1 MIRRILLGTF
11 LLLCITPSAF
21 PKFKDDEQKYL
32 DDQFKA
38 ILDQMQAMGNQV
50 ASLTGQLTEIKQNQS
65 ALQNA
70 FLRQQHQ
77 LQDLDDMLSSLKV
90 GNEENFSKIRTAVA
104 DLRAETDSAVSK
116 LTGQAA
122 QPAAAPTTAAVSTP
136 AAPAPSPSRPPTQG
150 YVTSFDGTTV
160 TIDMGSAQGIQQGA
174 KLAFYKASDPNTRV
188 GVIEVT
194 QVVDAGNSRAMVVT
208 MNPGVKPEFSDI
220 VRVVTD

>member
-1 MIRRILLGTF
+1 MIRRIILGTF
-11 LLLCITPSAF
+11 LLLCVTPSAF

-50 ASLTGQLTEIKQNQS
+50 AALNGQLTEIKQTQ
-65 ALQNA
+65 ALLQNA

-77 LQDLDDMLSSLKV
+77 LQDLDDMLSSLRV

-104 DLRAETDSAVSK
+104 DLRAETDSAVNK

-122 QPAAAPTTAAVSTP
+122 APAAVPAVAAVTPP
-136 AAPAPSPSRPPTQG
+136 AAPAPARPPTQG
-150 YVTSFDGTTV
+150 YVTSYDGSSV

-208 MNPGVKPEFSDI
+208 INPGVKPEFSDI
-220 VRVVTD
+220 VRVVTE

>member
-1 MIRRILLGTF
+1 MIRRIILGTF
-11 LLLCITPSAF
+11 LLLCVTPSAF

-50 ASLTGQLTEIKQNQS
+50 AALNGQLVEIKQTQ
-65 ALQNA
+65 ALLQNA

-77 LQDLDDMLSSLKV
+77 LQDLDDMLSSLRV

-122 QPAAAPTTAAVSTP
+122 APAAAPAVAAVTTP
-136 AAPAPSPSRPPTQG
+136 AAPAPARAPTQG
-150 YVTSFDGTTV
+150 YVTSYDGSTV

-194 QVVDAGNSRAMVVT
+194 QIVDAGNSRAMVVT

-220 VRVVTD
+220 VRVVTE